1 MSEEVKKKFEEFAK
15 RMESDEDVFKLL
27 DEMDVFK
34 LLDEMDAYMKGI
46 CDSTTNYFTKSELTG
61 FMMDLIIFRGVLL
74 GFNKTGDRFAKMQTD
89 LNSALERINKLEQKK
104 PLDDPESM
112 K

>member
-27 DEMDVFK
+27 DEMNT
-34 LLDEMDAYMKGI
+34 YMEGI
-46 CDSTTNYFTKSELTG
+46 SDTTDNQFTKSEMASM
-61 FMMDLIIFRGVLL
+61 MMDFMLL
-74 GFNKTGDRFAKMQTD
+74 HGILSGLKATGEKFKKIDTE
-89 LNSALERINKLEQKK
+89 LNSALERIKKLEQKK

-112 K
+112 T

>member
-27 DEMDVFK
+27 DEMNT
-34 LLDEMDAYMKGI
+34 YMEGI
-46 CDSTTNYFTKSELTG
+46 SDTTDNQFTKSEMASM
-61 FMMDLIIFRGVLL
+61 MMDFMLL
-74 GFNKTGDRFAKMQTD
+74 HGILSGLKATSEKFEKIDAQ
-89 LNSALERINKLEQKK
+89 LNSVLERISKLEQKK
-104 PLDDPESM
+104 PLDDPESL

>member
-1 MSEEVKKKFEEFAK
+1 MSVEVRKKFEEFGK
-15 RMESDEDVFKLL
+15 RLESDE
-27 DEMDVFK
+27 DVFK

-46 CDSTTNYFTKSELTG
+46 IDSTNNQFTKSEVGGL
-61 FMMDLIIFRGVLL
+61 MMDFMLL
-74 GFNKTGDRFAKMQTD
+74 HGILGGLKATKEKFEKIDVK
-89 LNSALERINKLEQKK
+89 LNSILEKINKLEQKK